1 MNNTFSTNHL
11 IVLCVIVSWIVLT
24 IILVILYTFCSENRR
39 QRIRELEVTQEPIRV
54 SEHPKPFLVV
64 HMPDGSLSVAS
75 PC

>member
-1 MNNTFSTNHL
+1 MNTPHL
-11 IVLCVIVSWIVLT
+11 ILLCVLVSWIGLT
-24 IILVILYTFCSENRR
+24 IILVSIYTYYFEKRE
-39 QRIRELEVTQEPIRV
+39 QRIQETEEVAEEPIRV